1 MWIWLAPK
9 KSGEEEKVKR
19 ILTDPK
25 LAGIKAML
33 EKDHAI
39 DCIMLLHLDRG
50 KWKDA
55 KDFMRENKLTLSDG
69 TFRARM
75 IEIEDLGLAESER
88 IDPLKKL
95 YKKTEFGEKVAQLLL
110 KLFDQLETWFQG
122 GGDLAAF
129 IFVFLGFWF
138 KVGYIMELMVLAN
151 DREFSIFLFDLAL
164 LYCFAFIFDI
174 VLSL

>member
-1 MWIWLAPK
+1 MVAK
-9 KSGEEEKVKR
+9 KSGEEEKIKR

-25 LAGIKAML
+25 LSAIKAML

-39 DCIMLLHLDRG
+39 DCIMLLHLNRG

-75 IEIEDLGLAESER
+75 IEIEQLGLAKSER

-95 YKKTEFGEKVAQLLL
+95 YKKTELGEKVALLLL
-110 KLFDQLETWFQG
+110 KFFDE
-122 GGDLAAF
+122 
-129 IFVFLGFWF
+129 VY
-138 KVGYIMELMVLAN
+138 V
-151 DREFSIFLFDLAL
+151 
-164 LYCFAFIFDI
+164 
-174 VLSL
+174 